1 MLSFKQLLA
10 VIGWIMVLVAS
21 PARSADRPMERLIT
35 AGGTLTDIVF
45 AVGGESRVIG
55 VDTSSTSPAAV
66 NKLPK
71 VGYYRNLS
79 AEGVLSFKPDNLWV
93 LEGGGS
99 DRALQQIEKTGVSVQ
114 RFHKPTTLTELYQ
127 LINDVATRLGT
138 SERADAVV
146 QRIKQSFQ
154 PVRRDT
160 PLSGLLVLQVSGRGV
175 VAAGQ
180 NTVVDL
186 LFQHSDIHNVFQHD
200 GFKTVSREFL
210 LASSP
215 DFIVAPSHV
224 VEAHGGRDAFC
235 EQSALQ
241 LLEAGKQCRLAVM
254 DSLLILG
261 MTTRIADAQQSLLE
275 FVDDL

>member
-1 MLSFKQLLA
+1 MLLFKPLL
-10 VIGWIMVLVAS
+10 LVAGWVMLLVS
-21 PARSADRPMERLIT
+21 TPAWSVDQPVKRLIT

-66 NKLPK
+66 KALPQ

-79 AEGVLSFKPDNLWV
+79 AEGVLSFTPDTLWV

-99 DRALQQIEKTGVSVQ
+99 ERALQQIEQTGVSVQ
-114 RFHKPTTLTELYQ
+114 RFDKPTTLSELYH
-127 LINDVATRLGT
+127 LIHNIASRLGT
-138 SERADAVV
+138 DDRAEAVV
-146 QRIKQSFQ
+146 QHIKQAFQ
-154 PVRRDT
+154 PVHRDR

-210 LASSP
+210 LASAP

-224 VEAHGGRDAFC
+224 VQAHGGREAFC
-235 EQSALQ
+235 QQSALQ
-241 LLEAGKQCRLAVM
+241 LLEAGRNCRSAVM

-261 MTTRIADAQQSLLE
+261 MTTRIAEAQHRLLE